1 MYSILTPL
9 VMIAQVL
16 VLPHLHLLLPHPKT
30 LFPTSA
36 GSSIRGSEKG
46 IGMMNLFHVQVLEV
60 IVNIPSR
67 EINIS
72 HRGKR
77 KIIDSKVTF
86 NGIWDTLV
94 PRRVFFASRCEINC
108 LGSCV

>member
-1 MYSILTPL
+1 MYSILKPL

-36 GSSIRGSEKG
+36 GSSIGGSEKG
-46 IGMMNLFHVQVLEV
+46 IGMMNLFHVVQVFQV
-60 IVNIPSR
+60 IGNIPSR
-67 EINIS
+67 ELNIS
-72 HRGKR
+72 HLGKRWKR

-94 PRRVFFASRCEINC
+94 PRRAFFASRCEINC
-108 LGSCV
+108 